1 MIYHLLFPL
10 HTTHIAFNV
19 LKYISFRTICGALTA
34 LLITFILGPLLI
46 KKLKEL
52 QLGQRVREDVPDRHR
67 AKEGTPTMGGALVII
82 AVVGSTLLW
91 SVLTNPYIWLVLFIT
106 IAYALLGLVDDYR
119 KIKKG
124 KGVSGKVKLVF
135 QTGIALAAAIVL
147 FTLLDFDHR
156 LTFPFFKNLRPD
168 LGLFYIILILFIL
181 VGTSNAVNLT
191 DGLDGLAIGPVMITA
206 GTFAL
211 VTYLSGHKQ
220 FSTYLQIPYTSGC
233 GELAIFCGAIV
244 GAGLGFL
251 WFNTYPAQIFMGDI
265 GSLSLGGAL
274 AMVAIITKQEIV
286 LALVGGIFVIEA
298 LSVIIQVAVYQTR
311 RKRVFKM
318 APIHHHYELKGWA
331 EPKIIVRFWIITIIL
346 SLIAISTLKLR

>member
-34 LLITFILGPLLI
+34 LLITFILGPWLI

-52 QLGQRVREDVPDRHR
+52 QIGQRVREDVPERHR

-119 KIKKG
+119 KIKRG

-135 QTGIALAAAIVL
+135 QTTIALAAAIVL
-147 FTLLDFDHR
+147 FTVLDFDHR

-168 LGLFYIILILFIL
+168 LGVFYIILILFIL

-233 GELAIFCGAIV
+233 GELSIFCGAIV

-265 GSLSLGGAL
+265 GSLSFGGGL
-274 AMVAIITKQEIV
+274 AMVAIIAKQEIV
-286 LALVGGIFVIEA
+286 LAIVGGIFVIEA

-318 APIHHHYELKGWA
+318 APLHHHFELLGWA
-331 EPKIIVRFWIITIIL
+331 EPKIIVRFWIVTIIL

>member
-1 MIYHLLFPL
+1 MIYYLLFPL

-34 LLITFILGPLLI
+34 LLITFILGPWLI
-46 KKLKEL
+46 KRLKEL
-52 QLGQRVREDVPDRHR
+52 QIGQRVREDVPDRHR
-67 AKEGTPTMGGALVII
+67 AKEGTPTMGGTLVII

-91 SVLTNPYIWLVLFIT
+91 SMLNNPYIWLVLFIT
-106 IAYALLGLVDDYR
+106 IAYALLGFADDYR

-124 KGVSGKVKLVF
+124 KGVSGKVKLLF
-135 QTGIALAAAIVL
+135 QTAIALAAALIL
-147 FTLLDFDHR
+147 FTFLDFDHR
-156 LTFPFFKNLRPD
+156 LTFPFLKNLRPD
-168 LGLFYIILILFIL
+168 LGLYYILLIIFIL

-191 DGLDGLAIGPVMITA
+191 DGLDGLAIGPIMVTA

-233 GELAIFCGAIV
+233 GELSIFCGAIV

-265 GSLSLGGAL
+265 GSLSLGGSL
-274 AMVAIITKQEIV
+274 AMVAVIAKQEIV
-286 LALVGGIFVIEA
+286 LAVVGGIFVIEA

-311 RKRVFKM
+311 RKRVFRM
-318 APIHHHYELKGWA
+318 APLHHHFELMGWA
-331 EPKIIVRFWIITIIL
+331 EPKIIVRFWIVTIIL

>member
-1 MIYHLLFPL
+1 MIYYLLFPL

-34 LLITFILGPLLI
+34 LLITFILGPWLI

-52 QLGQRVREDVPDRHR
+52 QIGQRVREDVPARHR
-67 AKEGTPTMGGALVII
+67 AKEGTPTMGGTLVII

-91 SVLTNPYIWLVLFIT
+91 SMLSNPYIWLVLFIT
-106 IAYALLGLVDDYR
+106 IAYALLGFADDYR

-124 KGVSGKVKLVF
+124 KGVSGKVKLLF
-135 QTGIALAAAIVL
+135 QTAIALAGAIVL

-156 LTFPFFKNLRPD
+156 FTFPFLKYLRPD
-168 LGLFYIILILFIL
+168 LGLCYVLLIIFIL

-191 DGLDGLAIGPVMITA
+191 DGLDGLAIGPVMVTA

-274 AMVAIITKQEIV
+274 AMVAIIAKQEIV

-311 RKRVFKM
+311 RKRVFRM
-318 APIHHHYELKGWA
+318 APLHHHFELMGWA
-331 EPKIIVRFWIITIIL
+331 EPKIIVRFWIVTIIL